1 VHFSYRTFVSNVSE
15 IKILFVSRVAIFDFV
30 SDKKYENGNGFDF
43 YKSFLT
49 VFILNHLRTL
59 TSVAWSLLCHVV
71 TCSQDARQCFHF
83 YRNLWQYS
91 GSGIRA

>member
-1 VHFSYRTFVSNVSE
+1 M
-15 IKILFVSRVAIFDFV
+15 LFVSRVTVFDFV

-43 YKSFLT
+43 YELFLT

-59 TSVAWSLLCHVV
+59 TSVAWSLLC
-71 TCSQDARQCFHF
+71 SRQCFHF

-91 GSGIRA
+91 GSRIRA